1 MSEEAVAE
9 PPAPIIVKK
18 ITIAGDGHHGGA
30 WKVAYAD
37 FVTAMMAFF
46 LLLWLLGATEED
58 QRKGIADYFAPTL
71 VKTRQQSAGADG
83 MLGGSSITDVDN
95 YPNRQGQTGNQ
106 AITVPR
112 GAQGG
117 PVEGGGRG
125 EADAERI
132 REIRE
137 AIDEKLAEQRQLS
150 HLANQVRVM
159 RAPDGIRIDLVDD
172 ADFSMFSLGTTI
184 LTEDARSLL
193 QIIGEA
199 LDEETSPLI
208 LRGHTDSLP
217 WRSGV
222 AANNWSLS
230 AGRAEATRQQ
240 LILGGIPQSRF
251 ARIEGVADTEPL
263 VADNPADP
271 RNRRISL
278 LLLNQD
284 GGGGETR
291 RRPRPQTA
299 GSTAEDAPETE
310 RPQQTAL
317 RDSAQDPAPTP

>member
-1 MSEEAVAE
+1 MAEEAVAE

-18 ITIAGDGHHGGA
+18 ITIEGDGHHGGA

-46 LLLWLLGATEED
+46 LLLWLLGATEEN

-95 YPNRQGQTGNQ
+95 YPNAQGQTGTQ
-106 AITVPR
+106 SITIPR

-132 REIRE
+132 RELRE
-137 AIDEKLAEQRQLS
+137 SIDQKLAEQRELS
-150 HLANQVRVM
+150 HLARQVRVM

-184 LTEDARSLL
+184 LTDDARGLL
-193 QIIGEA
+193 EIIGETLA
-199 LDEETSPLI
+199 DERSQLI

-222 AANNWSLS
+222 VANNWSLS

-240 LILGGIPQSRF
+240 LILGGIPQGRF

-263 VADNPADP
+263 VADDPADP

-278 LLLNQD
+278 LLLDEGREQIRQRRIPAAQPAQSD
-284 GGGGETR
+284 LGE
-291 RRPRPQTA
+291 
-299 GSTAEDAPETE
+299 TAED
-310 RPQQTAL
+310 R
-317 RDSAQDPAPTP
+317 APTP